1 MPQALAAALLLTIL
15 AGSVPAPSPSISAL
29 APFEVVA
36 DGFGSLRGLAID
48 ADDRVYVADRDTGT
62 VTRLDQGAPR
72 IVARRL
78 ERPVGIAI
86 DALGHL
92 LVAEERAGR
101 VVRLD
106 ASGPTP
112 IVQGIKQ
119 PRWLASDGRTLY
131 ISARRLTRGTDPEP
145 DDESIEPETILALGA
160 DGTLTVFADGFDHL
174 QGLAVREGVVY
185 AATTGVRG
193 AHREDGVVYRIPVR
207 ADGRAG
213 PMVPLTPRAGFER
226 PIGIAIDRLGA
237 LYVSAPAARVDAQRS
252 QQTIVKLPTNGDGS
266 LFAARLDSPRGL
278 AFDSHGNLYVA
289 DGGAGRILRFLAPA
303 APTLAAVPRFTNRTP
318 LPISGTTVPNAR
330 LDVFVD
336 ALSVP
341 IASLAGSSG
350 AFTSSIPLSVNGE
363 TDLDVFATASRGDG
377 LTSVA
382 TEASVIHD
390 STGPSLVF
398 QSPLAVSFVRGTVQV
413 RAQASDGGS
422 QIASLVLSAAGQTL
436 GTSVTPS
443 LPSLTATATASWS
456 TTAVADGTQT
466 LSVVAIDRAGNTA
479 TSNQAVIVDNT
490 PPTTEII
497 SGPSAT
503 TSQPIAVFAFTG
515 ADNLTPSSSLRF
527 AWTLDGGPPSE
538 FSAAATVTLGP
549 LPPGLHAFEVRARDL
564 AGNEDATPARREFVV
579 AAAAGITI
587 SEPGAGEAVTLGT
600 LLVRGTA
607 NAGPT
612 DVGVS
617 VNGFAALI
625 SGSQWAVEVPTQAG
639 TNVLTAV
646 AVFGDGTEAT
656 TSVTVTASEAE
667 PTLTMRAEPAG
678 GLAPLSVAW
687 RIASR
692 APRPLVSYE
701 LDPTGSGAY
710 GAPVASLEGT
720 ESIYSTPGLMFPTLR
735 ATDDLGQVYIART
748 IVQVDDPSTA
758 TARFKSLWSSF
769 TTRLQAG
776 DHTGALAHLTP
787 GLRPQFTALF
797 QLLAPDLPGIATGFP
812 SIELIDQVGD
822 LAEAALVQIEQGT
835 PILYFIYFRRDNRG
849 RWLIQEM

>member
-1 MPQALAAALLLTIL
+1 MPQALAAALLLTII
-15 AGSVPAPSPSISAL
+15 AGSIPAPSPSISAL

-48 ADDRVYVADRDTGT
+48 TDDRVYVADRDTGT
-62 VTRLDQGAPR
+62 VTRLDPGAPR

-86 DALGHL
+86 DTFGRV
-92 LVAEERAGR
+92 LVAEERGGR

-106 ASGPTP
+106 AGGPTP

-131 ISARRLTRGTDPEP
+131 ISAQRLTRGVDPEP
-145 DDESIEPETILALGA
+145 DDESVEPETILALEA

-174 QGLAVREGVVY
+174 QGLAVRDGVVY
-185 AATTGVRG
+185 TATTGIRG
-193 AHREDGVVYRIPVR
+193 AYREDGVVYRIPVR

-237 LYVSAPAARVDAQRS
+237 LFVSAPAARVDGQRS
-252 QQTIVKLPTNGDGS
+252 RQAIVKLPAGGDGS

-289 DGGAGRILRFLAPA
+289 DGGAGRVVRFLAPA
-303 APTLAAVPRFTNRTP
+303 APTLAGVPRFTNRTP

-336 ALSVP
+336 GLSVP
-341 IASLAGSSG
+341 IASLAGPSG

-363 TDLDVFATASRGDG
+363 TDLDVFATAAQGDG
-377 LTSVA
+377 LTSSA
-382 TEASVIHD
+382 AEASVIHD
-390 STGPSLVF
+390 STGPSLVL
-398 QSPLAVSFVRGTVQV
+398 QSPPAVSFVRGTVQI

-422 QIASLVLSAAGQTL
+422 QITSLVLSAAGQTL
-436 GTSVTPS
+436 GASVVPS
-443 LPSLTATATASWS
+443 LPSFNATATASWS
-456 TTAVADGTQT
+456 TTTVADGTQT
-466 LSVVAIDRAGNTA
+466 LSVVAVDRAGNTA
-479 TSNQAVIVDNT
+479 TANQAVIVDNT
-490 PPTTEII
+490 PPATEII

-515 ADNLTPSSSLRF
+515 TDNLTPSSSLQF
-527 AWTLDGGPPSE
+527 AWGLDGGPPSE
-538 FSAAATVTLGP
+538 FSVAATATLGP
-549 LPPGLHAFEVRARDL
+549 LPPGPHVFEVRARDL

-579 AAAAGITI
+579 TAAGITI
-587 SEPGAGEAVTLGT
+587 SEPAAGGPVAAGA
-600 LLVRGTA
+600 LLVRGTV
-607 NAGPT
+607 NAGT
-612 DVGVS
+612 ADVGVS
-617 VNGFAALI
+617 VNGFGALL
-625 SGSQWAVEVPTQAG
+625 SGSQWAVEVPTREGA
-639 TNVLTAV
+639 NAITAV
-646 AVFGDGTEAT
+646 AVFGDGTEAA
-656 TSVTVTASEAE
+656 TSITVTASEAE
-667 PTLTMRAEPAG
+667 PALTLRAEPAG
-678 GLAPLSVAW
+678 GLAPLAVTW

-692 APRPLVSYE
+692 APRPLVSFQ
-701 LDPTGSGAY
+701 LDPTGNGAF
-710 GAPVASLEGT
+710 GAPVATLEGT
-720 ESIYSTPGLMFPTLR
+720 ESIYSTAGLLFPTLR

-758 TARFKSLWSSF
+758 SARFQSLWSSF
-769 TTRLQAG
+769 TTRMQAG
-776 DHTGALAHLTP
+776 DQPGALAHLTP

-797 QLLAPDLPGIATGFP
+797 QLLGPDLFGIAAGFP
-812 SIELIDQVGD
+812 PIELIDQVGD